1 MLEDD
6 YIKLFS
12 GNFIIVQL
20 VMDRLES
27 IGINAIL
34 KDGSQASIIGQ
45 GATIQG
51 YQEIYVSKE
60 ELDQAVPI
68 AEAVRAELEA

>member
-1 MLEDD
+1 MIDNN

-20 VMDRLES
+20 VLDRLET

-34 KDGSQASIIGQ
+34 KDGSQSAIIGQ
-45 GATIQG
+45 GATLQG
-51 YQEIYVSKE
+51 YQELYVSKD
-60 ELDQAVPI
+60 ELDLAIPVV
-68 AEAVRAELEA
+68 ESVKAELEV